1 MSKTFKKTAKIKS
14 KSLQS
19 RIWFGFDCKYKAD
32 KAFSSLT
39 RISGWILLESYGLS
53 ETDIWI
59 NVLIC
64 CVEPERLMSTCSV
77 SERWFVNSLH
87 FMLDHFIAKFDRKY
101 KMQSEWQKCNF
112 SKKTDLISAVKW
124 IALWWIKAVSRRLTV
139 DEKFETFQ
147 LSLKQAL
154 RSNFNCFKNDVISR
168 VIRLDTRTIIL
179 FKPFS
184 FKNEM

>member
-112 SKKTDLISAVKW
+112 SKKLIWYQQWNELHCDGSKLFQDVWQLMRNSKRFNYLW
-124 IALWWIKAVSRRLTV
+124 NKHWEVILIASKMML
-139 DEKFETFQ
+139 FQ
-147 LSLKQAL
+147 G
-154 RSNFNCFKNDVISR
+154 
-168 VIRLDTRTIIL
+168 
-179 FKPFS
+179 
-184 FKNEM
+184 